1 MDSLKSNLVSVLFQ
15 NVISAEL
22 SHTILDESET
32 VFQQLMGGSF
42 KVSRIGADVFLEITS
57 ESEFLYLRQ
66 ISRIPLFMKFR

>member
-57 ESEFLYLRQ
+57 ESELLYLRQ
-66 ISRIPLFMKFR
+66 LTRIPLFMKFG